1 MRTRRILHAAT
12 ASVLLVVSTAGG
24 PFAQGKGTVLL
35 SMGELVDLELLHHVN
50 SKHDPPGSD
59 LYFRVVN
66 DIPVKGVLVVSA
78 GIIVRGSMAAATG
91 NKSFGRAGK
100 MEIDLGNLRAVDDT
114 SVPLEGEIERK
125 GRTRYGATSS
135 RDGLC
140 FRSNR
145 R

>member
-1 MRTRRILHAAT
+1 M
-12 ASVLLVVSTAGG
+12 
-24 PFAQGKGTVLL
+24 
-35 SMGELVDLELLHHVN
+35 N

-135 RDGLC
+135 RDGLY